1 MRISKVYEQIDIVRN
16 SILSNFSYDVGSKE
30 GTYKWVLKGL
40 PVIRNYKQDGFKK
53 VVGDIAEIIDTIPD
67 AKSGEILISTYNKPA
82 GELFE
87 MSYLKMYQSYIIRAK
102 GETIVFQDESDMIEQ
117 F

>member
-40 PVIRNYKQDGFKK
+40 PVIRNYK
-53 VVGDIAEIIDTIPD
+53 
-67 AKSGEILISTYNKPA
+67 
-82 GELFE
+82 
-87 MSYLKMYQSYIIRAK
+87 
-102 GETIVFQDESDMIEQ
+102 
-117 F
+117 